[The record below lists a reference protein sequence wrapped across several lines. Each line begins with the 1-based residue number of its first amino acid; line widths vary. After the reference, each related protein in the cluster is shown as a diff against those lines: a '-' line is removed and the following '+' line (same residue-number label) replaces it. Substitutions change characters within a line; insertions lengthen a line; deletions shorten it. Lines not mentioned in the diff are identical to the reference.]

1 MRAGRALVAGL
12 VTIVAAPVGV
22 WAGLVAA
29 LTLVQQVLSGFLV
42 LADASWTQALNP
54 AVWFGWQNV
63 AGTGSLLDSLLGG
76 PGAPGGTASRYVTFM
91 LSALLA
97 AGCYAAVTTAWSW
110 AARRRTSSDR
120 ITTEAGL

>member
-1 MRAGRALVAGL
+1 VAGL
-12 VTIVAAPVGV
+12 VTVVAAPVGI

-29 LTLVQQVLSGFLV
+29 LTLVQQVLSGFLT
-42 LADASWTQALNP
+42 LADASWTQVLNP

-110 AARRRTSSDR
+110 AAPRRTSSDR
-120 ITTEAGL
+120 ITPEASL